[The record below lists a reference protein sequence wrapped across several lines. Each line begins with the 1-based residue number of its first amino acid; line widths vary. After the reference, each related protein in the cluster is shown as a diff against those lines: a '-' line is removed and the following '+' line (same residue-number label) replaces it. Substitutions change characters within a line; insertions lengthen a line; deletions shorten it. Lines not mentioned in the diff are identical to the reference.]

1 MEDSNPSG
9 NPSVST
15 KSLYLARK
23 YRKQDG
29 NNRNNLYCDFC
40 GVRTTGGVFR
50 LKQHL
55 AVGHQNTLG
64 YQKGPENVRKESQD

>member
-9 NPSVST
+9 NPLVST
-15 KSLYLARK
+15 KSLDPARK
-23 YRKQDG
+23 YGMQYG
-29 NNRNNLYCDFC
+29 NNRNNWYCDFC
-40 GVRTTGGVFR
+40 GMRAMGGVFR

-64 YQKGPENVRKESQD
+64 YQKGPEHVRKEIQD